1 MSFLDNVKSEKT
13 REVYK
18 KAIKHFTLK
27 KMDKNK
33 QNDQVRTNKSK
44 KLGLLFAGIALA
56 WYFLAIYWI
65 GK

>member
-1 MSFLDNVKSEKT
+1 
-13 REVYK
+13 
-18 KAIKHFTLK
+18 
-27 KMDKNK
+27 MDKNQ

-44 KLGLLFAGIALA
+44 KLGFLFAGIALA